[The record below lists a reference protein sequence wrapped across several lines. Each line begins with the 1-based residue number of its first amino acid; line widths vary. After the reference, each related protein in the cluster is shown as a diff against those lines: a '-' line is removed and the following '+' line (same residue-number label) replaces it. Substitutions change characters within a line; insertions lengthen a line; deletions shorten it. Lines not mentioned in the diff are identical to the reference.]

1 MWKFISE
8 QVQVLKKE
16 TLEEYKTNPKK
27 QSLWNWDNK
36 YSSEVGFNDNLFKI
50 PKRLIDKP
58 KQMTIQELIKA
69 KEQNI
74 KQMKELENEIEQEK
88 IRTNIC
94 NDKRSNKIKKQ
105 SIYRKGYDKEV
116 PLDNDD
122 IEYINKYEN
131 YLKRKEKVNKKG
143 KYEEEWN
150 TTRIKSTNSNGLNN
164 RKDGL
169 PGYFMWDDYSTY
181 YQSLKNKY

>member
-1 MWKFISE
+1 MTGEKWTIYWNEYASDTYLFGSQI
-8 QVQVLKKE
+8 QFHKK
-16 TLEEYKTNPKK
+16 
-27 QSLWNWDNK
+27 
-36 YSSEVGFNDNLFKI
+36 
-50 PKRLIDKP
+50 
-58 KQMTIQELIKA
+58 
-69 KEQNI
+69 
-74 KQMKELENEIEQEK
+74 
-88 IRTNIC
+88 
-94 NDKRSNKIKKQ
+94 
-105 SIYRKGYDKEV
+105 
-116 PLDNDD
+116 DD